1 MNLVGIAG
9 SLRRRSYNRSLLAVL
24 GAELTAPD
32 ELTILDEIGLLPLY
46 NEDIDKAEAPASVER
61 LRTRIREAD
70 ALVFA
75 TPEYNGSVPGPLKN
89 AIDWA
94 SRPWPDHSL
103 QRKPA
108 LVLGASTSMFGALW
122 AQAELRRILRVI
134 GADVIDFELPIR
146 QAERVFNTSG
156 HLIDLALRHALRDA
170 LVALRRASEQPTT
183 THFQESGAL
192 APSPRSALGDWL
204 AAAEAIPPLRRQT
217 AARQPNPYPEVR
229 LCPHYTAFY
238 LFSCSSGSDSSSSS
252 RALALSAPRP
262 STHIVSW
269 AFCYSR
275 EPSSSLSYPP
285 PHAATHVSR
294 SDSPC

>member
-156 HLIDLALRHALRDA
+156 HLIDLALRDALRDA

-183 THFQESGAL
+183 NSLPKVGSA
-192 APSPRSALGDWL
+192 APSLPSAFGDRPE
-204 AAAEAIPPLRRQT
+204 AA
-217 AARQPNPYPEVR
+217 
-229 LCPHYTAFY
+229 
-238 LFSCSSGSDSSSSS
+238 
-252 RALALSAPRP
+252 
-262 STHIVSW
+262 
-269 AFCYSR
+269 
-275 EPSSSLSYPP
+275 
-285 PHAATHVSR
+285 
-294 SDSPC
+294 

>member
-9 SLRRRSYNRSLLAVL
+9 SLRRRSYNRLLLTVL
-24 GAELTAPD
+24 RAELAAPD

-46 NEDIDKAEAPASVER
+46 NEDIDTAEAPASVEQ

-108 LVLGASTSMFGALW
+108 LVLGASTGTFGALW
-122 AQAELRRILRVI
+122 AQAELRRTLRI
-134 GADVIDFELPIR
+134 TGADVIDFELPIR
-146 QAERVFNTSG
+146 RAERVFNTSG
-156 HLIDLALRHALRDA
+156 HLIDLAVRHALRDA

-183 THFQESGAL
+183 NSLPRVGSA
-192 APSPRSALGDWL
+192 APSLPSAFGDRPE
-204 AAAEAIPPLRRQT
+204 AA
-217 AARQPNPYPEVR
+217 
-229 LCPHYTAFY
+229 
-238 LFSCSSGSDSSSSS
+238 
-252 RALALSAPRP
+252 
-262 STHIVSW
+262 
-269 AFCYSR
+269 
-275 EPSSSLSYPP
+275 
-285 PHAATHVSR
+285 
-294 SDSPC
+294 